1 MEYNSIPLTMAVV
14 PQTWLDSLLGKL
26 ESVEALLQKKSEEEV
41 SNQWI
46 ESTQV
51 RKILGISAK
60 TWQTY
65 RDERRIPFS
74 QFGRKIYVKQ
84 SDLNSFMQEHYISAR
99 SQKGGYNE

>member
-1 MEYNSIPLTMAVV
+1 MQIFNQPIQLAVV
-14 PQTWLDSLLGKL
+14 PQTWLDTLLIKVQSM
-26 ESVEALLQKKSEEEV
+26 ENLLQKKSEEEV

-46 ESTQV
+46 ESAQV
-51 RKILGISAK
+51 RKMLGISAK

-84 SDLNSFMQEHYISAR
+84 SDLESFMQEHYINAR
-99 SQKGGYNE
+99 NKEGGAL

>member
-1 MEYNSIPLTMAVV
+1 MGTINQPIQLAVV
-14 PQTWLDSLLGKL
+14 PQTWLDTLLIKVQSM
-26 ESVEALLQKKSEEEV
+26 ENLLQKKSEEEV

-46 ESTQV
+46 ESAQV
-51 RKILGISAK
+51 RKMLGISAK

-84 SDLNSFMQEHYISAR
+84 SDLESFMQEHYINAR
-99 SQKGGYNE
+99 NKEGDSL